1 MEFSALYARLLAA
14 TRGGLVALVLL
25 AACTAPDA
33 PDAPDAD
40 ASATDTTV
48 AADAPPVQ
56 VEIREDDRRY
66 QLYVD
71 GEPFFIKGAGLE
83 FGSIERLAERGGNS
97 FRTWRTD
104 NSRDT
109 GREVLDRAYANGLYV
124 TMGLEI
130 AREREGQGRGI
141 FGFDYDDEEAVAEQ
155 LERVRAEVMQYKDHP
170 ALIIWGIGN
179 ELNLGA
185 TNPKV
190 WDAVGEISEMI
201 HEVDPNHLTTT
212 MLAGVSKELVDQIN
226 ARAPDLDLLSIQ
238 MYADIENLPQRI
250 EEAGWEGPYMVTE
263 WGATGHWEVGK
274 TEWGAP
280 IENTSSVKADL
291 YRERYQTA
299 IASDTTQLLGSYVF
313 LWGQKQERTPTW
325 YGMFM
330 PTGEKTES
338 VDVMQYLW
346 TGEWPENRA
355 PRIERPTLDGQ
366 TATDDVTLQ
375 PGQTVPAE
383 VVATDP
389 EGDTLRYEWEVREE
403 SQAQTEGGD
412 DEEVP
417 ALIEGA
423 VDPSDAAQVTVTT
436 PTEPGAYRLFVNVY
450 DGNNSAA
457 HANIP
462 FYVDE

>member
-1 MEFSALYARLLAA
+1 MLISAPLG
-14 TRGGLVALVLL
+14 TRLVLCCL
-25 AACTAPDA
+25 LSVLVLSAC
-33 PDAPDAD
+33 AD
-40 ASATDTTV
+40 PQNPQTV
-48 AADAPPVQ
+48 APADSTAEGPVT
-56 VEIREDDRRY
+56 VELRNDNGDY

-71 GEPFFIKGAGLE
+71 GEPFYIKGAGLE
-83 FGSIERLAERGGNS
+83 FGDVERLAAHGANS

-104 NSRDT
+104 NGRDT
-109 GREVLDRAYANGLYV
+109 GQEVLDRALENGLYV

-130 AREREGQGRGI
+130 AREREGQGRGV

-155 LERVRAEVMQYKDHP
+155 LERVRAEVMELKDHP

-185 TNPKV
+185 TNPAV
-190 WDAVGEISEMI
+190 WDAVNEISEMI

-212 MLAGVSKELVDQIN
+212 MLAGIGPELAADIEE
-226 ARAPDLDLLSIQ
+226 RAPDLDFVSVQ
-238 MYADIENLPQRI
+238 FYADIENLPQRLD
-250 EEAGWEGPYMVTE
+250 EAGYDGPYVVTE
-263 WGATGHWEVGK
+263 WGATGHWE
-274 TEWGAP
+274 TDSTAWGAP
-280 IENTSSVKADL
+280 LENTSSVKADL
-291 YRERYQTA
+291 YRSRYENA
-299 IASDTTQLLGSYVF
+299 ILSDTTQGLGSYVF

-346 TGEWPENRA
+346 TDEWPENRA

-366 TATDDVTLQ
+366 TAFENVTLQ
-375 PGQTVPAE
+375 PGQSVPAE
-383 VVATDP
+383 VAVTDSD
-389 EGDTLRYEWEVREE
+389 GDTLRYEWEVREE

-417 ALIEGA
+417 PLIEGA
-423 VDPSDAAQVTVTT
+423 VSPTDAAQVTVTA

-450 DGNNSAA
+450 DGQNSAA

-462 FYVDE
+462 FYVEG